1 MEITPNIIDIEQHR
15 MQYNIFNHT
24 LDPTTTTTAA
34 PTKAPTTTTTPASI
48 ATGTSTAGPSGRQFW
63 F

>member
-1 MEITPNIIDIEQHR
+1 MQH
-15 MQYNIFNHT
+15 NIFNHI